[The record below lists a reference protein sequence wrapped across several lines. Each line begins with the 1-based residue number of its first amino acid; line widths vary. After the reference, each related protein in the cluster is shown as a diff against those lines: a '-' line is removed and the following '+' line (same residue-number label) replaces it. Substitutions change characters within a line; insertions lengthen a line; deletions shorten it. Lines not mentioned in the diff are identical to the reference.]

1 MQSNGGIMTADFLA
15 RRAVASLGSG
25 PAGGVMGAC
34 AVAKRAGVVRLHR
47 HRHGRHELRG
57 VPDQAAARR
66 ASAASGT
73 GSTAISSGLPM
84 VEMHSIGAGGGSIAV
99 VQAGALRV
107 GPESAK
113 ADPGPICYGRG
124 GTLPDGD
131 RREPRA
137 RLHQPRVAL
146 RRRVQ
151 ARERRACARR
161 SSSRS
166 ASRSASTSSRRPT
179 ASSAS

>member
-1 MQSNGGIMTADFLA
+1 MTADFLA

-34 AVAKRAGVVRLHR
+34 AVAKRAGVSDFIAIDMGGTSYEACLIKGGTPRIRSFWNWQHR
-47 HRHGRHELRG
+47 YL
-57 VPDQAAARR
+57 V
-66 ASAASGT
+66 
-73 GSTAISSGLPM
+73 GLPM

-124 GTLPDGD
+124 GVLAHGD

-137 RLHQPRVAL
+137 RLPQPRVSL
-146 RRRVQ
+146 WRRVQ
-151 ARERRACARR
+151 AAIAGRARGDPRADRQ
-161 SSSRS
+161 
-166 ASRSASTSSRRPT
+166 ARSASTSSRRPT

>member
-15 RRAVASLGSG
+15 KRAVASLGSG
-25 PAGGVMGAC
+25 PTGGVMGAC
-34 AVAKRAGVVRLHR
+34 AVAKQAGVADFIAIDMGGTSYEACLINGGTPRDPSFWNWQHR
-47 HRHGRHELRG
+47 YL
-57 VPDQAAARR
+57 V
-66 ASAASGT
+66 
-73 GSTAISSGLPM
+73 GLPM
-84 VEMHSIGAGGGSIAV
+84 VEMHSIGAGGGSIAF

-124 GTLPDGD
+124 GTAPDRD
-131 RREPRA
+131 RRQPGA
-137 RLHQPRVAL
+137 RLHQPRGAL

-151 ARERRACARR
+151 AAPRRACARR

-166 ASRSASTSSRRPT
+166 GSRSVSTWSRRPT
-179 ASSAS
+179 ASSGS